1 MCSSGT
7 LTIAQQASHITI
19 AHIMSA
25 SLPYYPELALL
36 DQGPNVSIRN
46 AKNPCGIACTHAV
59 SPP

>member
-7 LTIAQQASHITI
+7 LTIAQEPRHVTV

-36 DQGPNVSIRN
+36 D
-46 AKNPCGIACTHAV
+46 
-59 SPP
+59 